1 MFKDLSIILF
11 SYINE
16 DEGESMYNI
25 GHTFYADLKADQ
37 RIQFFIMNSNRSTNV
52 KALINILDNKKSRQE
67 VKLNSIYF
75 LLHCGKKISYMTF
88 RR

>member
-16 DEGESMYNI
+16 DEEESMYNI
-25 GHTFYADLKADQ
+25 GHIFYVNLKADQ
-37 RIQFFIMNSNRSTNV
+37 RIQILIMNSNRSTNV
-52 KALINILDNKKSRQE
+52 KKLINILDNKKSRQK

-75 LLHCGKKISYMTF
+75 LLHCGKKNSYMTF